1 MTAIAILAVL
11 VLLAVCA
18 TLGRGVVA
26 LAARWV
32 LVIVAALLLVA
43 LLAGCAPP
51 PPPTATVLDLQDA
64 TVPPWLWSGA
74 DHPEWPTCRYEPPS
88 ALCVEE
94 P

>member
-1 MTAIAILAVL
+1 MTIVILL
-11 VLLAVCA
+11 VLALFAVCA

-26 LAARWV
+26 LVARLV
-32 LVIVAALLLVA
+32 LVVVAVLLLVA
-43 LLAGCAPP
+43 LLASCAPP

-88 ALCVEE
+88 ALCTEK
-94 P
+94 

>member
-1 MTAIAILAVL
+1 MTIAILFVL
-11 VLLAVCA
+11 ALLAVCA

-26 LAARWV
+26 RLV
-32 LVIVAALLLVA
+32 LVVVAVLLLVA
-43 LLAGCAPP
+43 LLASCAPP

-74 DHPEWPTCRYEPPS
+74 DHPEWPSCRYEPPS
-88 ALCVEE
+88 ALCTE

>member
-1 MTAIAILAVL
+1 MTVLILL
-11 VLLAVCA
+11 VLGFLAVCA

-26 LAARWV
+26 LVARLV
-32 LVIVAALLLVA
+32 LVVVAGLLLVA

-64 TVPPWLWSGA
+64 TVPPWLWQGA
-74 DHPEWPTCRYEPPS
+74 DHPEWASCRYEPPS
-88 ALCVEE
+88 ALCTEAK